1 MITVMAEGL
10 AKKFRRRKIPA
21 PPTLKEQVV
30 NLLTGR
36 GRSEKETFW
45 ALSDVNFQVESG
57 EMIGVVGSNGSGKST
72 LLKLLAGIY
81 RPDAGK
87 LECRGRVTSLIEL
100 GAGFHPELTGR
111 ENILINGLLL
121 GLGRPEIKERFE
133 DIVRFSGLEKFIDN
147 PIRTYSAG
155 MYMRLGFSIAAYV
168 SPDVLLV
175 DEILSVGDESFQHQ
189 CLGKINQFRGEGK
202 TIIYVSHDLG
212 SVGTL
217 CDRVMWLDKGMVKA
231 LGEPKEVIDAYLDLV
246 DEMDAA
252 RLMAVHHHLSV
263 DSLGEGGKRWGSGEL
278 GIAAVRFFD
287 SSGEEKYLFH
297 TGDKVVIKILYEAST
312 ILEDIIFGVA
322 FQREDGVSC
331 YGTNTRIDGI
341 PVEAVQGKGEI
352 TFEVENL
359 NLLEGAY
366 FLNVAAHRQDGYPYD
381 YHSKVYRFEVRSNI
395 KDSGIC
401 RLPHRWVTG

>member
-1 MITVMAEGL
+1 MVSVRAEGL

-30 NLLTGR
+30 NLLTGG

-45 ALSDVNFQVESG
+45 ALKDVNFQVESG
-57 EMIGVVGSNGSGKST
+57 EMLGVVGSNGSGKST

-81 RPDAGK
+81 RPDDGT
-87 LECRGRVTSLIEL
+87 LHCRGRVTSLIEL

-121 GLGRPEIKERFE
+121 GLGRPEIRERFD
-133 DIVRFSGLEKFIDN
+133 DIIRFSGLEKFIDS

-189 CLGKINQFRGEGK
+189 CLGKINQFRSEGK

-212 SVGTL
+212 SVGRL
-217 CDRVMWLDKGMVKA
+217 CDRVMWLEKGRIMA

-252 RLMAVHHHLSV
+252 RLMAAHHHLSV
-263 DSLGEGGKRWGSGEL
+263 ESLSDGGKRWGSGEL
-278 GIAAVRFFD
+278 SINSVRFYD
-287 SSGEEKYLFH
+287 SSGEENYLFH
-297 TGDKVVIKILYEAST
+297 TGDKLSIKIRYEAST
-312 ILEDIIFGVA
+312 RLDDIIFGVA
-322 FQREDGVSC
+322 FLREDGVSC
-331 YGTNTRIDGI
+331 YGTNTRIDQV
-341 PVEAVQGKGEI
+341 PVETVRGKGEI

-366 FLNVAAHRQDGYPYD
+366 FLNVAAHREDGYPYD

-401 RLPHRWVTG
+401 RLPHRWIIG